1 MTKKLLLIILSVF
14 LSLSLFGCSDEEGEE
29 IVSDE
34 SGVSK
39 VVSDDPIG
47 YENAY
52 LSVDMFRFSIKID
65 GVAYKLPALQ
75 SAFKKNGWEITSGET
90 TVKSRF
96 TEDAVLS
103 KNGVHFDI
111 VVVNPTKNDLPFE
124 KCPIGRLSFESG
136 FNASTE
142 SAEPEISN
150 ADESPFEIYLADNF
164 LLNGATKTAIIEKY
178 GEPTSSENYGDYS
191 VITYGSKKT
200 TGNYATYFFRF
211 NKKGKIESFN
221 MSNYYIP
228 EY

>member
-29 IVSDE
+29 VISDE

-39 VVSDDPIG
+39 VVSEAPIG

-65 GVAYKLPALQ
+65 GVAYKLPSLQ
-75 SAFKKNGWEITSGET
+75 SAFKKNGWEITGGET

-111 VVVNPTKNDLPFE
+111 VVVNPTINDLPFE
-124 KCPIGRLSFESG
+124 ECPIGRLSFDFESG
-136 FNASTE
+136 FDAPESDTASTE
-142 SAEPEISN
+142 N
-150 ADESPFEIYLADNF
+150 TPFEIYLADNF
-164 LLNGATKTAIIEKY
+164 LLNGATKTEIIEKY

>member
-14 LSLSLFGCSDEEGEE
+14 LSLSLFGCSGEEVEE

-52 LSVDMFRFSIKID
+52 LSVDMFRFSVKID

-124 KCPIGRLSFESG
+124 ECPIGRLSFDFESG
-136 FNASTE
+136 FDAPESDTVSTE
-142 SAEPEISN
+142 N
-150 ADESPFEIYLADNF
+150 TPFEIYLADNF
-164 LLNGATKTAIIEKY
+164 LLNGATKTEIIEKY
-178 GEPTSSENYGDYS
+178 GEPNSSENYGDYS